1 MSFYEVWNDLLIL
14 FRIIWDH
21 ILDFIILNIRY
32 IENRLVVIKEENSED
47 EVSIEISI
55 NSYPGQSLRLV
66 LGDLSFLPSKGASF
80 LINLFS

>member
-55 NSYPGQSLRLV
+55 NSYPG
-66 LGDLSFLPSKGASF
+66 
-80 LINLFS
+80 